1 MTDIS
6 KLWTHWA
13 TREKQP
19 NRTALAVS
27 ALFVLTVAT
36 VTVSVLPDRRQ
47 NESNSRKAASAG
59 LFLFQ
64 AGETFCTVIGVLM
77 PAASP

>member
-13 TREKQP
+13 TRGKQP

-27 ALFVLTVAT
+27 AFVTAMEEVARIKPLRKVEGFIAYACPSCRFT
-36 VTVSVLPDRRQ
+36 FGKILPAHG
-47 NESNSRKAASAG
+47 SR
-59 LFLFQ
+59 
-64 AGETFCTVIGVLM
+64 GEE
-77 PAASP
+77 